1 MLSNHGHAV
10 TSLFRWNVLISG
22 MRKIVI
28 SLLLL
33 LVAAKIF
40 AQTEKITASIDS
52 LMKTKPVVGLS
63 VAVVKNNRIIY
74 THSFGYKNLERAIPL
89 TNESMF
95 RIASISKSFSA
106 TAIMQ
111 LQEQGKLSIDQDV
124 SELIGF
130 PVRNPRYPD
139 SIITLRLMM
148 SHLSS
153 INDSQGYFTLDAIHP
168 EKNVKWVDAYSN
180 YPPGSKFSYCNMNYN
195 MIGAIIERVSGE
207 RFDQYV
213 FNHVLAP
220 LQLSGGYNLDE
231 LDTSRLAA
239 IYEYR
244 SDSGRFV
251 LSPGAYASRT
261 REVANYQLGYSAPLF
276 SPTGG
281 MKISASDLARYMIM
295 HSRQGKNAGKRI
307 ISRKSARLMQTPLK
321 SDTHYAFA
329 IENADKII
337 PGQLLWGHT
346 GSAYGL
352 HSAMFFQPDKKFG
365 FVLISNGVVPGN
377 TAGVNSFLR
386 QAMLLLYD
394 HLIVQRD

>member
-1 MLSNHGHAV
+1 ML
-10 TSLFRWNVLISG
+10 VLLTTKS
-22 MRKIVI
+22 
-28 SLLLL
+28 
-33 LVAAKIF
+33 F
-40 AQTEKITASIDS
+40 AQAEKITTYIDS

-63 VAVVKNNRIIY
+63 VAVVKNNKIIY
-74 THSFGYKNLERAIPL
+74 THSFGYKNLERGIL
-89 TNESMF
+89 LSNDCMF

-168 EKNVKWVDAYSN
+168 EKNGKWADAYSN
-180 YPPGSKFSYCNMNYN
+180 YPPGAKFSYCNMNYN

-213 FNHVLAP
+213 YNHVLAP
-220 LQLSGGYNLDE
+220 LRLYGGYNLDE
-231 LDTSRLAA
+231 LDTSRLAS

-261 REVANYQLGYSAPLF
+261 REVASYQLGYSAPLF

-307 ISRKSARLMQTPLK
+307 ISRKSARLMQTPQK
-321 SDTHYAFA
+321 PETHYAFA
-329 IENADKII
+329 IANSDKII

-352 HSAMFFQPDKKFG
+352 HSVMFFQPDKKFG

-386 QAMLLLYD
+386 QAMLLLYE

>member
-1 MLSNHGHAV
+1 M
-10 TSLFRWNVLISG
+10 
-22 MRKIVI
+22 MRKSL
-28 SLLLL
+28 SLLLSML
-33 LVAAKIF
+33 LVVQLF
-40 AQTEKITASIDS
+40 GQPHHPTPLIDS
-52 LMKTKPVVGLS
+52 MMKTKPVVGLS
-63 VAVVKNNRIIY
+63 VAVVKHNRIIY
-74 THSFGYKNLERAIPL
+74 TQSFGYKNLERSIPL
-89 TNESMF
+89 TNDGMF

-168 EKNVKWVDAYSN
+168 EKNTKWMDAYSN
-180 YPPGSKFSYCNMNYN
+180 YPPGTKFSYCNMNYN

-213 FNHVLAP
+213 YNHVLTP
-220 LQLSGGYNLDE
+220 LKLSGGYNLDE
-231 LDTSRLAA
+231 LDTSRLAS

-244 SDSGRFV
+244 SDSGKFL

-261 REVANYQLGYSAPLF
+261 KEIANYQLGYSAPLF

-295 HSRQGKNAGKRI
+295 HSRQGKSAGKRI
-307 ISRKSARLMQTPLK
+307 ISRKSARLMQTPQK
-321 SDTHYAFA
+321 PETHYAFA
-329 IENADKII
+329 IENSDKII
-337 PGQLLWGHT
+337 PGQMLWGHT

-377 TAGVNSFLR
+377 TAGVNTFLR
-386 QAMLLLYD
+386 QVMLLLYEQ
-394 HLIVQRD
+394 LIAEKK

>member
-1 MLSNHGHAV
+1 M
-10 TSLFRWNVLISG
+10 
-22 MRKIVI
+22 MRKSL
-28 SLLLL
+28 SLLLSML
-33 LVAAKIF
+33 LVVQLF
-40 AQTEKITASIDS
+40 GQPHHPTPLIDS
-52 LMKTKPVVGLS
+52 IMKTKPVVGLS
-63 VAVVKNNRIIY
+63 VAVVKHNRIIY
-74 THSFGYKNLERAIPL
+74 TQSFGYKNLERSIPL
-89 TNESMF
+89 TNDGMF

-168 EKNVKWVDAYSN
+168 EKNTKWMDAYSN
-180 YPPGSKFSYCNMNYN
+180 YPPGTKFSYCNMNYN

-213 FNHVLAP
+213 YNHVLTP
-220 LQLSGGYNLDE
+220 LKLSGGYNLDE
-231 LDTSRLAA
+231 LDTSRLAS

-244 SDSGRFV
+244 SDSGKFL

-261 REVANYQLGYSAPLF
+261 KEIANYQLGYSAPLF

-295 HSRQGKNAGKRI
+295 HSRQGKSAGKRI
-307 ISRKSARLMQTPLK
+307 ISRKSARLMQTPQK
-321 SDTHYAFA
+321 PETHYAFA
-329 IENADKII
+329 IENSDKII
-337 PGQLLWGHT
+337 PGQMLWGHT

-377 TAGVNSFLR
+377 TAGVNTFLR
-386 QAMLLLYD
+386 QVMLLLYEQ
-394 HLIVQRD
+394 LIAEKK

>member
-1 MLSNHGHAV
+1 M
-10 TSLFRWNVLISG
+10 
-22 MRKIVI
+22 MRKSL
-28 SLLLL
+28 SLLLSML
-33 LVAAKIF
+33 LVVQLF
-40 AQTEKITASIDS
+40 GQPHHPTPLIDS
-52 LMKTKPVVGLS
+52 MMKTKPVVGLS
-63 VAVVKNNRIIY
+63 VAVVKHNRIIY
-74 THSFGYKNLERAIPL
+74 TQSFGYKNLERSIPL
-89 TNESMF
+89 TNDGMF

-168 EKNVKWVDAYSN
+168 EKNTKWMDAYSN
-180 YPPGSKFSYCNMNYN
+180 YPPGTKFSYCNMNYN

-213 FNHVLAP
+213 YNHVLTP
-220 LQLSGGYNLDE
+220 LKLSGGYNLDE
-231 LDTSRLAA
+231 LDTSRLAS

-244 SDSGRFV
+244 SDSGKFV

-329 IENADKII
+329 IENSDKII
-337 PGQLLWGHT
+337 PGQMLWGHT

-377 TAGVNSFLR
+377 TAGVNTFLR
-386 QAMLLLYD
+386 QVMLLLYEQ
-394 HLIVQRD
+394 LIAEKK